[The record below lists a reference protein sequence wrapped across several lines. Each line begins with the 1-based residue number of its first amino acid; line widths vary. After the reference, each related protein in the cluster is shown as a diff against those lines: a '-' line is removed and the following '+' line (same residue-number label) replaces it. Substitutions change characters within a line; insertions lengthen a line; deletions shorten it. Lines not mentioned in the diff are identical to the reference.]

1 MRYSS
6 TRPPYFRSQSHGIGR
21 VKMFFIGAGVGGL
34 LVFLGMTAWQS
45 HQPVEIIV
53 KTQNATTAAPVDA
66 ALLNDDNY
74 VWSEGGLVGIKNPK
88 ENDKISGSVNVEGMA
103 NPPDGQVRARV
114 TELIRGKVVTVG
126 EAEATVKS
134 DVPGTHG
141 MFTVTI
147 AIQPTRNQGTLEV
160 SVLKKKGDKDVD
172 TVIIPL
178 QFIAEKKADPVPAK
192 TTPKPAAATVPAET
206 P

>member
-6 TRPPYFRSQSHGIGR
+6 ARPPYFRSQSRGFGR
-21 VKMFFIGAGVGGL
+21 VKVFFIGAGVGAI

-53 KTQNATTAAPVDA
+53 KTQDVSAAAPANA
-66 ALLNDDNY
+66 ALLNDADY
-74 VWSEGGLVGIKNPK
+74 VWSEGGLVGVKDPK
-88 ENDKISGSVNVEGMA
+88 ENDKVSSMVTVDGMA
-103 NPPDGQVRARV
+103 NPADGTVHVRV

-126 EAEATVKS
+126 ETDASVKA

-141 MFTVTI
+141 TFTATVTI
-147 AIQPTRNQGTLEV
+147 KPTRNQGTLEV
-160 SVLKKKGDKDVD
+160 SVLKKKDGKDAD

-178 QFIAEKKADPVPAK
+178 QFIAEKKADPVPAA
-192 TTPKPAAATVPAET
+192 TTPKAAAKT
-206 P
+206 PPVTAP